1 MRFCGT
7 VLAMFGALFVAPG
20 CARKE
25 AALPARALRKVSLQT
40 DWFPQAEH
48 GGFYQALAKG
58 FYREAGLDVTL
69 LPGGPGAGINLKV
82 AKGVADF
89 GMNRSDD
96 LILAAGQG
104 LPVLIVAAVQQ
115 HDSQVL
121 LVHAASPVRTL
132 DDLAG
137 RTVTASVGMAWIP
150 WLKQTRG
157 IDFALRP
164 QTYGLAGFFADP
176 EAIQQGL
183 ATNEPYVAQQRGVA
197 VRTLSIGASGFDAY
211 HALFCRR
218 ELARAEPETVRAFVA
233 ASIRGWQDY
242 LDGDPAP
249 AHALILRRN
258 PQMTP
263 GLLAFSRGE
272 LIARALVRGDPARGE
287 SIGHLELSRIV
298 EQIEILRQLKIL
310 AEPMTAESV
319 ATREF
324 LPAAGR

>member
-1 MRFCGT
+1 MRFWVI
-7 VLAMFGALFVAPG
+7 VLAMLGALVVAPG
-20 CARKE
+20 CARNE
-25 AALPARALRKVSLQT
+25 AAAPARALRKISLQT

-58 FYREAGLDVTL
+58 FYREAGLEVTL

-150 WLKQTRG
+150 WLKQTRK

-233 ASIRGWQDY
+233 ASIRGWRDY

-272 LIARALVRGDPARGE
+272 LVARGLVRGDPARGE
-287 SIGHLELSRIV
+287 SIGNIELHRIA

-324 LPAAGR
+324 LPAAAR